1 MKSSF
6 NLNVI
11 TKWLIVIILSV
22 ILTVIITKNELF
34 NTPEELNFVELQM
47 RYKHYTVS
55 NKYQKDDK
63 TYVLCLL
70 NPITDEEYKVYVAEY
85 LYMCVYFVGDTIK

>member
-1 MKSSF
+1 MKNSF
-6 NLNVI
+6 NLNAL
-11 TKWLIVIILSV
+11 TEWLIGIITIVVIIMA
-22 ILTVIITKNELF
+22 IRNDWF
-34 NTPEELNFVELQM
+34 FTPKKLNFVELQM

-70 NPITDEEYKVYVAEY
+70 NPITDKEYKVYVAEY
-85 LYMCVYFVGDTIK
+85 LYMCVYFIGDTIK